1 MKIYQIHETGGQYED
16 YFDYIVGTYL
26 HKDKAEIDMQILI
39 DKEELRRQEYEKC
52 QSCPI
57 GNLDLNVDTIE
68 AMRSICQEYCDSS
81 QIFEQLYDEYVCEN
95 EAIYWDDR
103 GYHITEIEV
112 IE

>member
-26 HKDKAEIDMQILI
+26 HKDKAEIAMQILI

-52 QSCPI
+52 QFCPI
-57 GNLDLNVDTIE
+57 GDLDLNADTVE
-68 AMRSICQEYCDSS
+68 VMRGACQKYCNHS
-81 QIFEQLYDEYVCEN
+81 QIYEALYGFECEN
-95 EAIYWDDR
+95 EASYRDEVD
-103 GYHITEIEV
+103 YYLKEIEV